1 MSSREVIWCAS
12 SIFFCVELVASNRT
26 PPRHHPPPG
35 LTRSRSPGPL
45 QKRPRGRP
53 PLSTDNRDHATH
65 VALDRSRVLLS
76 TELASHQRRRAGP
89 AAVEGSPL
97 PHHTSHHT
105 IHGHLGMAWPS
116 PRGARKQPPR
126 GRSRG
131 PPTRPASASASTV
144 TDGSVRF
151 SALLPV
157 PRRVPLN
164 GGDRVRRRRRRRD
177 RREMR
182 HIGPHHK
189 KKKIHT

>member
-1 MSSREVIWCAS
+1 MTYNLNGWSRYNIKNDSALSTCVEQGSHLVCVQH
-12 SIFFCVELVASNRT
+12 FFCVELVASNRT

-144 TDGSVRF
+144 TDLV
-151 SALLPV
+151 V
-157 PRRVPLN
+157 QT
-164 GGDRVRRRRRRRD
+164 
-177 RREMR
+177 
-182 HIGPHHK
+182 HYCC
-189 KKKIHT
+189 